1 MLRQMINAA
10 AMLMVFTIIT
20 GLVYPLAM
28 TGLAQALFP
37 FEANGSIIVQDG
49 KSIGSALIGQDF
61 TSPHYFHG
69 RPSAAGADGY
79 DAASSGG
86 SNLGPTSKKL
96 AETVPGRIAK
106 TRDQNKINEPKP
118 VPSDLVL
125 ASGSG
130 LDPDI
135 SPAAAYVQIERVAN
149 ARGLATSEVRKLV
162 DQRIKD
168 RQFGIFGE
176 PRINVLE
183 LNLALGNLKH

>member
-1 MLRQMINAA
+1 ML
-10 AMLMVFTIIT
+10 LVFTVIT

-37 FEANGSIIVQDG
+37 YQANGSIIVQDG
-49 KSIGSALIGQDF
+49 KPIGSALIGQSF
-61 TSPHYFHG
+61 TSAHYFHG

-96 AETVPGRIAK
+96 VDAVTDNVAKVREENQLDETK
-106 TRDQNKINEPKP
+106 L

-135 SPAAAYVQIERVAN
+135 SPEAAYVQIERVATE
-149 ARGLATSEVRKLV
+149 RGVSAGEVRNLV
-162 DQRIKD
+162 DHQVKN
-168 RQFGIFGE
+168 RQLGILGE
-176 PRINVLE
+176 PRVNVLA
-183 LNLALGNLKH
+183 LNLALDTLTH

>member
-1 MLRQMINAA
+1 MLRQMINAF
-10 AMLMVFTIIT
+10 AMLIVFTVIT
-20 GLVYPLAM
+20 GLAYPLAM

-37 FEANGSIIVQDG
+37 FQANGSIIVQDG
-49 KSIGSALIGQDF
+49 KPIGSALIGQSF
-61 TSPHYFHG
+61 TSASYFHG

-79 DAASSGG
+79 DASSSGG

-96 AETVPGRIAK
+96 VETVTGNIAK
-106 TRDQNKINEPKP
+106 VRDENKLDAQKP

-149 ARGLATSEVRKLV
+149 ERGLSVGAVRNLV
-162 DQRIKD
+162 DKHIKG
-168 RQFGIFGE
+168 RQLGIFGE

-183 LNLALGNLKH
+183 LNLALDGLTH